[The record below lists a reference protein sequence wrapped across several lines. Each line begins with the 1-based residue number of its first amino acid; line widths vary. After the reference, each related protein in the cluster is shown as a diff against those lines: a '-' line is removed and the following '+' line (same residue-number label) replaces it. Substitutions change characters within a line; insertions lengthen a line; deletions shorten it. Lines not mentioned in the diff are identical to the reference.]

1 MYHPTR
7 ERSGR
12 ERISERERE
21 REKSDGD
28 QKQSARYRGDWVPGK
43 EAGEGKFRSGP

>member
-12 ERISERERE
+12 ERISE